1 MPLFDVFKKKKSIPK
16 ISSVRS
22 GAGKI
27 KKENKKMD
35 VFKKKGEPK
44 LKILKPKKGVDQMNR
59 SKLVASS
66 RSSSSLIKQAYKTL
80 KNPHIT
86 EKATNLAKENQYV
99 FKVLKGANKTEIKK
113 AIKNL
118 YKVDV
123 QTVRI
128 INIPPHKIRLGRIE
142 GWKKGYKKAIIK
154 IKEGQKIEILSR

>member
-1 MPLFDVFKKKKSIPK
+1 MSLLNVFKKKKSVRK

-22 GAGKI
+22 DVDKI
-27 KKENKKMD
+27 KKEKEKID
-35 VFKKKGEPK
+35 VFKKKDEPK
-44 LKILKPKKGVDQMNR
+44 LKILKSKKRINQTDR
-59 SKLVASS
+59 SKLVTSS
-66 RSSSSLIKQAYKTL
+66 RFGSSFIKQAYKTL
-80 KNPHIT
+80 KSPHIT
-86 EKATNLAKENQYV
+86 EKATDLTKKNQYV

-154 IKEGQKIEILSR
+154 IKKGQKIEILSR